1 MNQKL
6 SDILKILN
14 EIRPE
19 ADFNFSLD
27 YINEGILDSLDIVI
41 LVDSIEKHF
50 NVSIPG
56 ELIIPENFVSL
67 VSISSL
73 IEDN

>member
-6 SDILKILN
+6 ADILKILN

-19 ADFNFSLD
+19 ADFNSSLD

-50 NVSIPG
+50 NVSISG
-56 ELIIPENFVSL
+56 ELIIPENFVNL
-67 VSISSL
+67 VSISGL

>member
-19 ADFNFSLD
+19 ADFNSSLD

-56 ELIIPENFVSL
+56 ELIIPENFVNL
-67 VSISSL
+67 VTISTL